1 MKATESIIILIL
13 LSVSMLSMAQKAE
26 EQRYII
32 GSGDVLK
39 ITFWQDPELNVTTKV
54 NENGMIALSVGG
66 SIKAEGYTA
75 EQLVD
80 EIVERV
86 SLFNRRITTTTVTVS
101 EFGSRFVYVIGK
113 VRTPG
118 KYTFETIPNLWNIIL
133 EAGGPAPDANLSSI
147 TIIRK
152 NQKKGETLT
161 IDLSDILSNN
171 ALNALPEIKT
181 GDNIFVPAIV
191 GNASASGINA
201 LRNQDNVIFIY
212 GQIGSPG
219 VYTFNKSLNL
229 LEALITAGG
238 PTAQAKMSK
247 VRVIRRIKGYSSVIR
262 VNIDRYTEGDVPDL
276 FMVKGGDTI
285 YVPRKVEIRESF
297 VWDFFMIAAAASIT
311 ALVYN
316 AISN

>member
-1 MKATESIIILIL
+1 MFSI
-13 LSVSMLSMAQKAE
+13 AQEAK
-26 EQRYII
+26 EQSYII
-32 GSGDVLK
+32 GCGDVLK
-39 ITFWQDPELNVTTKV
+39 ISFWQDPELNVTTKV

-66 SIKAEGYTA
+66 SIKAEGFTA
-75 EQLVD
+75 EQLAD

-86 SLFNRRITTTTVTVS
+86 SLFNRRITTTTVAVS

-133 EAGGPAPDANLSSI
+133 EAGGPTPDANLSSI

-161 IDLSDILSNN
+161 IDLSDILGNN
-171 ALNALPEIKT
+171 AINALPEIKA

-191 GNASASGINA
+191 GNASASGINT

-247 VRVIRRIKGYSSVIR
+247 VKVIRRIKGYSSVIK

-285 YVPRKVEIRESF
+285 FVPRKTEIRESF